1 MTATD
6 MTTAQNDGAKSPPHR
21 LIICTT
27 CRREGSA
34 ADSPPDGG
42 ALYEEVRA
50 LFEIWPDRG
59 GCVLIGVECMS
70 GCNRSCTVGL
80 AAPGKPSYLFGGLA
94 PTEETAAD
102 ALELVAQYRDKPD
115 GVLERR
121 ARPTSFRRGILAKIP
136 AAFSS

>member
-1 MTATD
+1 MSSTH
-6 MTTAQNDGAKSPPHR
+6 Q

-27 CRREGSA
+27 CRREGLPA
-34 ADSPPDGG
+34 EAPADGG
-42 ALYEEVRA
+42 RLYEAVRN
-50 LFEIWPDRG
+50 LFETWPDRD
-59 GCVLIGVECMS
+59 GCVLTGVECMS

-102 ALELVAQYRDKPD
+102 ALALVAQYRDKTD

-121 ARPTSFRRGILAKIP
+121 SRPESFRRGILAKIP
-136 AAFSS
+136 AAFTS